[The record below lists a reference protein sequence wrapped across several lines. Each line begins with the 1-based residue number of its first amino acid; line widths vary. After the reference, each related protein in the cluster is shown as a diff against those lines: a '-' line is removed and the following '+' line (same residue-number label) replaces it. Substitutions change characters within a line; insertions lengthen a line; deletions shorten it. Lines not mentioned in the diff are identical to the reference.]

1 MENIEHYYGMI
12 DNIIKSFGVDP
23 SACKSEN
30 PGQWNLKKGSAPVW
44 VDVWK
49 KQDED
54 YGYLQIMAPICEV
67 PVNNQHLF
75 TKELLEINHQLY
87 GVGFTIF
94 KDWAY
99 LKIIRELDGLD
110 ESEALAMFNRIGN
123 YADQYDDILKNKY
136 GLTNATRG

>member
-1 MENIEHYYGMI
+1 MERIEHYYEMI
-12 DNIIKSFGVDP
+12 DNIIKGFGVDP
-23 SACKSEN
+23 SACKSET

-49 KQDED
+49 MQDQE

-87 GVGFTIF
+87 GVAFTIY
-94 KDWAY
+94 KEWAY
-99 LKIIRELDGLD
+99 LKMIRELDGLD